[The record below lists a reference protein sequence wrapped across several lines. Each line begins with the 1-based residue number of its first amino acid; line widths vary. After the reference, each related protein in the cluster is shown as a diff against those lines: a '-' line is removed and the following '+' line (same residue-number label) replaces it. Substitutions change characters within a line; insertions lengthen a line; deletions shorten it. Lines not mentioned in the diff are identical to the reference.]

1 MRITFLTCAICLLA
15 VAVVIFDTALGAYA
29 SGGNRTRIF
38 LVPPAAPEIDK
49 SATSAASSSSSSS
62 RAAVHKAAEQTNR
75 AKMDTAVSFYKAGSF
90 EKAVPLFQALLLAE
104 PTNAQ
109 AHYYYANCLARE
121 GQNSAARFEYQ
132 SSLRYSKSAEL
143 TNYSTQALRNL
154 AALPS
159 AKFSAQPPMNSS
171 AKSAVDSADKLIE
184 SSSQKAANS
193 TNNHVKAAHFDQQL
207 ERLRAEV
214 NAEYRRKV
222 DEKKVELNRKIS
234 KIRQEAEEEINSTP
248 RYFPALM
255 RTQNTNY
262 ETTIVAI
269 QAKTDTKIKILTS
282 DYQDEFRLI
291 DETYGKRL
299 EALASS
305 HQNLKGQ
312 MGATVGSSQ
321 VTPGGS
327 SFYVRNYVNFGGVQ
341 ESIKTGSTSNASP
354 TSNTVASPGL
364 RAVPGKLKPF

>member
-1 MRITFLTCAICLLA
+1 MRIAFPTCARCLLA
-15 VAVVIFDTALGAYA
+15 ALVVIFDTTFGAYA

-38 LVPPAAPEIDK
+38 LVPPAAPEAEAS
-49 SATSAASSSSSSS
+49 SASSGASSSSNSK
-62 RAAVHKAAEQTNR
+62 AVVRKTESQKAR
-75 AKMDTAVSFYKAGSF
+75 AKMDAAVAFYKAGSF
-90 EKAVPLFQALLLAE
+90 EKAVPLFQALLLVE

-143 TNYSTQALRNL
+143 TDYSNQALKNL

-159 AKFSAQPPMNSS
+159 SKLSE
-171 AKSAVDSADKLIE
+171 KSAADSADKLIE
-184 SSSQKAANS
+184 SPSQKVTGSASNQA
-193 TNNHVKAAHFDQQL
+193 KAAHFDQQL

-214 NAEYRRKV
+214 NAEYRHKL
-222 DEKKVELNRKIS
+222 DEKKSELNRKIS
-234 KIRQEAEEEINSTP
+234 KIRQEADEEINSTP
-248 RYFPALM
+248 RFFPAHM

-269 QAKTDTKIKILTS
+269 QAKADTKIKILTS

-321 VTPGGS
+321 VTPNGT

-341 ESIKTGSTSNASP
+341 ESIKAGATSNTSSTSN
-354 TSNTVASPGL
+354 TSASPGL

>member
-1 MRITFLTCAICLLA
+1 MRIAFPTCARCLLA
-15 VAVVIFDTALGAYA
+15 ALVVIFDTTFGAYA
-29 SGGNRTRIF
+29 SGGNRTRVF
-38 LVPPAAPEIDK
+38 LVPPAASEID
-49 SATSAASSSSSSS
+49 TSTASSGASSSSNSYSK
-62 RAAVHKAAEQTNR
+62 AVVRKSEAQKAR
-75 AKMDTAVSFYKAGSF
+75 AKMDAAVAFYKAGSF
-90 EKAVPLFQALLLAE
+90 EKAVPLFQALLLVE
-104 PTNAQ
+104 PNNAQ

-143 TNYSTQALRNL
+143 TNYSNQALKNL

-159 AKFSAQPPMNSS
+159 SKFSEKA
-171 AKSAVDSADKLIE
+171 AVDSADKLIE
-184 SSSQKAANS
+184 SPSQKVAGSAGNQA
-193 TNNHVKAAHFDQQL
+193 KAAHFDQQL

-214 NAEYRRKV
+214 NAEYRHKL
-222 DEKKVELNRKIS
+222 DEKKSELNRKIS
-234 KIRQEAEEEINSTP
+234 KIRQEADEEINSTP
-248 RYFPALM
+248 RFFPAHM
-255 RTQNTNY
+255 RTQNINY
-262 ETTIVAI
+262 ETTVVAI
-269 QAKTDTKIKILTS
+269 QAKADTKIKILTS

-321 VTPGGS
+321 VTPNGT

-341 ESIKTGSTSNASP
+341 EGIKAGSNA
-354 TSNTVASPGL
+354 TSNTSATSNSSASPGL